1 MFDSDE
7 LVVSDPATMANTDVE
22 MILGSFIAGSATCSS
37 CRYRCEPIRTHEWT
51 RREGTC
57 KVIDKIFPLDR
68 VYESISLLRL
78 LNSKL
83 PKSFGV
89 IPNIGNLY

>member
-22 MILGSFIAGSATCSS
+22 TILGSLIAGSATCSS
-37 CRYRCEPIRTHEWT
+37 CRYRCESIRTYEWT
-51 RREGTC
+51 RRESTC
-57 KVIDKIFPLDR
+57 KVIDKIFPLDC
-68 VYESISLLRL
+68 VYENISLLRL
-78 LNSKL
+78 LDSKL

>member
-37 CRYRCEPIRTHEWT
+37 CRYR
-51 RREGTC
+51 
-57 KVIDKIFPLDR
+57 
-68 VYESISLLRL
+68 
-78 LNSKL
+78 
-83 PKSFGV
+83 
-89 IPNIGNLY
+89 